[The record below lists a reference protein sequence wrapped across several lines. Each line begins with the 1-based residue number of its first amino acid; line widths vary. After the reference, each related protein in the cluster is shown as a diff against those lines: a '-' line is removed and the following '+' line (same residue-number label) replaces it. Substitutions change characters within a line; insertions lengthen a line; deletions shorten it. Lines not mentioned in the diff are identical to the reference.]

1 MKPLSSHELLDATGL
16 CLLPTVTKNDTIQ
29 DELMTTA
36 IILLLLVIAA
46 ALAFEYIN
54 GFHDA
59 ANAIATVVSTKVLT
73 PRTAIL
79 YAAVLNFFGAFA
91 GTHVAK
97 TIGSGIVDK
106 IAVSQEVIICAL
118 LGAIVWN
125 LITWVFGI
133 PSSSSHAL
141 IGGLLGAAI
150 VHSGFGVVHAKGLID
165 KVIIPMF
172 ASPLVGFLVG
182 FSVMLTLLWMFAKAS
197 PEKINKKFKLLQ
209 LISAGVMAFSHGS
222 NDAQKTMGIIT
233 LGLLTYWMTLGYS
246 GPHSYSVKVIP
257 VAGTVTINL
266 NDFAKAD
273 GSHIKFEKDVAYV
286 LSTKTGGEDPAK
298 IEFAYK
304 NDKFTFAS
312 DSGVDVDGS
321 MITFTNPLLQ
331 AEEEYTFT
339 LNLYKF
345 AVPIWVIFICAV
357 TMALGTAAGGWKIIK
372 TLGHKMIK
380 LKPIHGFAA
389 ETTAASTILTCSF
402 FGIPVS
408 TTHIISTAI
417 MGVGSTIR
425 FSAVKW
431 GLVGNIVL
439 AWFLTIPV
447 SALVAAVF
455 YKLFV
460 G

>member
-1 MKPLSSHELLDATGL
+1 M
-16 CLLPTVTKNDTIQ
+16 I
-29 DELMTTA
+29 TA
-36 IILLLLVIAA
+36 IILLILVIVA

-79 YAAVLNFFGAFA
+79 YAAVLNFFGAFF

-118 LGAIVWN
+118 LGAIIWN

-150 VHSGFGVVHAKGLID
+150 VHNGFGIVHVDGLIS

-172 ASPLVGFLVG
+172 ASPLIGFLVG
-182 FSVMLTLLWMFAKAS
+182 FSFMLLLLWMFAKAS
-197 PEKINKKFKLLQ
+197 PERINKKFKFLQ
-209 LISAGVMAFSHGS
+209 VFSAGVMAFSHGS

-233 LGLLTYWMTLGYS
+233 LSLLTFWMVSLGH
-246 GPHSYSVKVIP
+246 PEPDDFILKKVSVEDSV
-257 VAGTVTINL
+257 TVNL
-266 NDFAKAD
+266 NDFVNAN
-273 GSHIKFEKDVAYV
+273 STVTKFEKDVAYV
-286 LSTKTGGEDPAK
+286 LSAK
-298 IEFAYK
+298 SGDGVPVKVEFTYK
-304 NDKFTFAS
+304 DGAFVFAK
-312 DSGVDVDGS
+312 DSGITVEDDGS
-321 MITFTNPLLQ
+321 TITFTNPLFK
-331 AEEEYTFT
+331 ANEECTVW
-339 LNLYKF
+339 LKAYKF
-345 AVPIWVIFICAV
+345 SIPIWVIFICAV
-357 TMALGTAAGGWKIIK
+357 TMALGTAAGGWKIIR

-389 ETTAASTILTCSF
+389 ETTAASTILTCTYL
-402 FGIPVS
+402 GIPVS

-447 SALVAAVF
+447 SAALSGVL
-455 YKLFV
+455 YKVFV
-460 G
+460 GE

>member
-1 MKPLSSHELLDATGL
+1 
-16 CLLPTVTKNDTIQ
+16 
-29 DELMTTA
+29 MTTA
-36 IILLLLVIAA
+36 ILLLILVFVA
-46 ALAFEYIN
+46 ALLFEYIN

-73 PRTAIL
+73 PRKAIL
-79 YAAVLNFFGAFA
+79 YAAVLNFFGAFF

-118 LGAIVWN
+118 AGAIVWN

-150 VHSGFGVVHAKGLID
+150 VKNGFGVVQVKGLID

-172 ASPLVGFLVG
+172 ASPLIGFLVG
-182 FSVMLTLLWMFAKAS
+182 FTVMLSLLWIFAKAS
-197 PEKINKKFKLLQ
+197 PERINKKFKVLQ
-209 LISAGVMAFSHGS
+209 LFSAGVMAFSHGS

-233 LGLLTYWMTLGYS
+233 LSLFTYAAAHPGCFLE
-246 GPHSYSVKVIP
+246 PFLP
-257 VAGTVTINL
+257 
-266 NDFAKAD
+266 
-273 GSHIKFEKDVAYV
+273 
-286 LSTKTGGEDPAK
+286 KTDH
-298 IEFAYK
+298 
-304 NDKFTFAS
+304 
-312 DSGVDVDGS
+312 
-321 MITFTNPLLQ
+321 
-331 AEEEYTFT
+331 
-339 LNLYKF
+339 F
-345 AVPIWVIFICAV
+345 AVPVWVILICAV
-357 TMALGTAAGGWKIIK
+357 TMALGTAAGGWKIIR

-389 ETTAASTILTCSF
+389 ETTAASTILTCSY

-447 SALVAAVF
+447 SALIEGVL
-455 YKLFV
+455 YKVFV

>member
-1 MKPLSSHELLDATGL
+1 MS
-16 CLLPTVTKNDTIQ
+16 
-29 DELMTTA
+29 TA
-36 IILLLLVIAA
+36 IILLILVIAV

-73 PRTAIL
+73 PRVAIL
-79 YAAVLNFFGAFA
+79 YAAVLNFVGAFF
-91 GTHVAK
+91 GTNVAK

-106 IAVSQEVIICAL
+106 MAVSQEVIICAL
-118 LGAIVWN
+118 LGAIIWN

-150 VHSGFGVVHAKGLID
+150 VHNGFTVVNGKGLLD
-165 KVIIPMF
+165 KVIYPMF

-182 FSVMLTLLWMFAKAS
+182 FTVMLTLLWMFAKAS
-197 PEKINKKFKLLQ
+197 PERINKQFKVLQ
-209 LISAGVMAFSHGS
+209 LFSAGIMAFSHGS

-233 LGLLTYWMTLGYS
+233 LALLTYWMATLGHP
-246 GPHSYSVKVIP
+246 GPNDFYIKVVSV
-257 VAGTVTINL
+257 AETVTIDL
-266 NDFAKAD
+266 NEFLEAD
-273 GSHIKFEKDVAYV
+273 DSFTKFEKDVAYV
-286 LSTKTGGEDPAK
+286 LSAKTGDDDPVTVEFSYKDGALVFAK
-298 IEFAYK
+298 GSDVKVHDNGSTI
-304 NDKFTFAS
+304 TFA
-312 DSGVDVDGS
+312 DVRLKDG
-321 MITFTNPLLQ
+321 
-331 AEEEYTFT
+331 EKYTMVLKAYRFSIP
-339 LNLYKF
+339 
-345 AVPIWVIFICAV
+345 VWVIFICAL
-357 TMALGTAAGGWKIIK
+357 TMALGTAAGGWKIIR

-389 ETTAASTILTCSF
+389 ETTAASTILTCSY

-447 SALVAAVF
+447 SAFLSAVLYWVLV
-455 YKLFV
+455 
-460 G
+460 GE

>member
-1 MKPLSSHELLDATGL
+1 MS
-16 CLLPTVTKNDTIQ
+16 
-29 DELMTTA
+29 TA
-36 IILLLLVIAA
+36 IILLILVIVV

-73 PRTAIL
+73 PRKAIL

-97 TIGSGIVDK
+97 TIGSDIVDK
-106 IAVSQEVIICAL
+106 VAVSQEVILCAL
-118 LGAIVWN
+118 IGAIIWN
-125 LITWVFGI
+125 LITWFFGI

-150 VHSGFGVVHAKGLID
+150 VHNGFGIVHLDGLIS

-172 ASPLVGFLVG
+172 ASPLIGFAVGFLM
-182 FSVMLTLLWMFAKAS
+182 MLSLLWIFAKAS
-197 PEKINKKFKLLQ
+197 PERINKKFKVLQ
-209 LISAGVMAFSHGS
+209 LFSAGIMAFSHGS

-233 LGLLTYWMTLGYS
+233 LSLFTYAAAHPGCFLEPFLPQS
-246 GPHSYSVKVIP
+246 GHFSVP
-257 VAGTVTINL
+257 V
-266 NDFAKAD
+266 
-273 GSHIKFEKDVAYV
+273 
-286 LSTKTGGEDPAK
+286 
-298 IEFAYK
+298 
-304 NDKFTFAS
+304 
-312 DSGVDVDGS
+312 
-321 MITFTNPLLQ
+321 
-331 AEEEYTFT
+331 
-339 LNLYKF
+339 
-345 AVPIWVIFICAV
+345 WVIFICAV
-357 TMALGTAAGGWKIIK
+357 TMALGTAAGGWRIIR
-372 TLGHKMIK
+372 TLGTRVIK

-389 ETTAASTILTCSF
+389 ETTAAGTILTCSF

-439 AWFLTIPV
+439 AWFLTIPI
-447 SALVAAVF
+447 SALLSAVL

-460 G
+460 GA

>member
-1 MKPLSSHELLDATGL
+1 MSS
-16 CLLPTVTKNDTIQ
+16 V
-29 DELMTTA
+29 
-36 IILLLLVIAA
+36 IILLILVIAV

-73 PRTAIL
+73 PRKAIL
-79 YAAVLNFFGAFA
+79 YAAVLNFFGAFF

-106 IAVSQEVIICAL
+106 MAVSQEVILCAL
-118 LGAIVWN
+118 LGAIIWN
-125 LITWVFGI
+125 LITWIFGI

-150 VHSGFGVVHAKGLID
+150 VHNGFIVVNGKGLLE

-172 ASPLVGFLVG
+172 ASPFIGFLIG
-182 FSVMLTLLWMFAKAS
+182 FAVMLTLLWMFAKWS
-197 PEKINKKFKLLQ
+197 PEKINKQFKRLQ
-209 LISAGVMAFSHGS
+209 LLSAGVMAFSHGS

-233 LGLLTYWMTLGYS
+233 LSLLTYWMATLGHP
-246 GPHSYSVKVIP
+246 GPNDFCVKAVP
-257 VAGTVTINL
+257 VDGAVTVNL
-266 NDFAKAD
+266 NEFIEAD
-273 GSHIKFEKDVAYV
+273 NSFTKFEKDVAYV
-286 LSTKTGGEDPAK
+286 LSTKTGSEDQVTV
-298 IEFAYK
+298 EFAYK
-304 NDKFTFAS
+304 DGKLAFAK
-312 DSGVDVDGS
+312 DSGVKVNDDS
-321 MITFTNPLLQ
+321 STITFTHPLLK
-331 AEEEYTFT
+331 AGEEYAFT
-339 LNLYKF
+339 LKSYKF
-345 AVPIWVIFICAV
+345 AVPVWVIFICAL
-357 TMALGTAAGGWKIIK
+357 TMALGTAAGGWKIIR

-431 GLVGNIVL
+431 GLVGNIVV

-447 SALVAAVF
+447 CAIFSAVLYRVF
-455 YKLFV
+455 V
-460 G
+460 P

>member
-1 MKPLSSHELLDATGL
+1 
-16 CLLPTVTKNDTIQ
+16 
-29 DELMTTA
+29 MTTA
-36 IILLLLVIAA
+36 IILLLLVIVV

-59 ANAIATVVSTKVLT
+59 ANAIATVVSTKVLS

-79 YAAVLNFFGAFA
+79 YAAVLNFFGAFF

-106 IAVSQEVIICAL
+106 MAVSQEVILCAL
-118 LGAIVWN
+118 LGAIIWN

-141 IGGLLGAAI
+141 IGGLLGAAV
-150 VHSGFGVVHAKGLID
+150 VHNGFGVVHGKGLLE
-165 KVIIPMF
+165 KVIYPMF
-172 ASPLVGFLVG
+172 ASPLIGFLLG
-182 FSVMLTLLWMFAKAS
+182 FTVMLTLLWMFAKWS
-197 PEKINKKFKLLQ
+197 PERINKHFKRLQ
-209 LISAGVMAFSHGS
+209 LFSAGVMAFSHGS

-233 LGLLTYWMTLGYS
+233 LSLLTFWMTTLS
-246 GPHSYSVKVIP
+246 RPGPNDFCIKAVP
-257 VAGTVTINL
+257 VADSVTVNL
-266 NDFAKAD
+266 NDFVDAD
-273 GSHIKFEKDVAYV
+273 GAHSKFEKDTAYV
-286 LSTKTGGEDPAK
+286 LAAWAGDDNSVTV
-298 IEFAYK
+298 EFTYK
-304 NDKFTFAS
+304 DGAFVFPK
-312 DSGVDVDGS
+312 DSGVNVADDGS
-321 MITFTNPLLQ
+321 TIMFTNPLLK
-331 AEEEYTFT
+331 AEEEYTIM
-339 LNLYKF
+339 LKAYKF
-345 AVPIWVIFICAV
+345 SIPIWVIFICAV
-357 TMALGTAAGGWKIIK
+357 TMALGTAAGGWKIIR

-389 ETTAASTILTCSF
+389 ETTAASTILTCTYL
-402 FGIPVS
+402 GIPVS

-447 SALVAAVF
+447 CAVLSAVLYKVF
-455 YKLFV
+455 V
-460 G
+460 P

>member
-1 MKPLSSHELLDATGL
+1 MNIVATKL
-16 CLLPTVTKNDTIQ
+16 FCQKNKI
-29 DELMTTA
+29 EIMTTA
-36 IILLLLVIAA
+36 IILLILVIAV
-46 ALAFEYIN
+46 ALFFEYIN

-73 PRTAIL
+73 PRKAIL
-79 YAAVLNFFGAFA
+79 YAAVLNVFGAFF

-106 IAVSQEVIICAL
+106 MAVSQEVIICAL
-118 LGAIVWN
+118 LGAIIWN
-125 LITWVFGI
+125 LITWLFGI

-141 IGGLLGAAI
+141 IGGLLGAAV
-150 VHSGFGVVHAKGLID
+150 VHNGLGVVHVNGLIS

-172 ASPLVGFLVG
+172 ASPLVGFLIG
-182 FSVMLTLLWMFAKAS
+182 FAVMLTLLWMFAKAS
-197 PEKINKKFKLLQ
+197 PERINKKFKVLQ
-209 LISAGVMAFSHGS
+209 LFSAGVMAFSHGS

-233 LGLLTYWMTLGYS
+233 LSLMTFWIA
-246 GPHSYSVKVIP
+246 HSRPDPNDFGINAVP
-257 VAGTVTINL
+257 VADSVTVNL
-266 NDFAKAD
+266 NDFVNAGGAIK
-273 GSHIKFEKDVAYV
+273 KFEKDTAYV
-286 LSTKTGGEDPAK
+286 LSATTGDDEPVK

-304 NDKFTFAS
+304 SGAFEFAK
-312 DSGVDVDGS
+312 DSSVVVDADGS
-321 MITFTNPLLQ
+321 TITFTSPFLK
-331 AEEEYTFT
+331 ADEECKIT
-339 LNLYKF
+339 LTAYKF
-345 AVPIWVIFICAV
+345 SVPIWVIFICAI
-357 TMALGTAAGGWKIIK
+357 TMGLGTAAGGWKIIR

-447 SALVAAVF
+447 CAVLSAVL
-455 YKLFV
+455 YKMFV
-460 G
+460 GG

>member
-1 MKPLSSHELLDATGL
+1 MITAT
-16 CLLPTVTKNDTIQ
+16 V
-29 DELMTTA
+29 
-36 IILLLLVIAA
+36 LLLLVIVA

-73 PRTAIL
+73 PRKAIL
-79 YAAVLNFFGAFA
+79 CAAVFNFFGAFF

-97 TIGSGIVDK
+97 TIGADIVDK
-106 IAVSQEVIICAL
+106 MAVSQEVIICAL

-141 IGGLLGAAI
+141 IGGLLGAAV
-150 VHSGFGVVHAKGLID
+150 VHSGFGVVHAKGLIS

-172 ASPLVGFLVG
+172 ASPLIGFLAG
-182 FSVMLTLLWMFAKAS
+182 FVVMLTLLWIFAKAS
-197 PEKINKKFKLLQ
+197 PERINKKFKVLQ
-209 LISAGVMAFSHGS
+209 LFSAGVMAFSHGS

-233 LGLLTYWMTLGYS
+233 LSLLTYWMATLGHP
-246 GPHSYSVKVIP
+246 GPNDFCVTAVPIDGF
-257 VAGTVTINL
+257 VTVEL
-266 NDFAKAD
+266 NDFVEGDAD
-273 GSHIKFEKDVAYV
+273 FTKFEKDVAYV
-286 LSTKTGGEDPAK
+286 LSAK
-298 IEFAYK
+298 AGDDDAVKVEFTYK
-304 NDKFTFAS
+304 NGDFMFAAGS
-312 DSGVDVDGS
+312 DATVGADGS
-321 MITFTNPLLQ
+321 TITFTHPSMKTG
-331 AEEEYTFT
+331 EEYTIM
-339 LNLYKF
+339 LKARKF
-345 AVPIWVIFICAV
+345 AIPIWVIFICAL
-357 TMALGTAAGGWKIIK
+357 TMGLGTAVGGWKIIR

-389 ETTAASTILTCSF
+389 ETTAASTILTCSCL
-402 FGIPVS
+402 GIPVS
-408 TTHIISTAI
+408 TTHIIATAI

-431 GLVGNIVL
+431 GIVGNIVL

-447 SALVAAVF
+447 SAVISAVL

-460 G
+460 WE